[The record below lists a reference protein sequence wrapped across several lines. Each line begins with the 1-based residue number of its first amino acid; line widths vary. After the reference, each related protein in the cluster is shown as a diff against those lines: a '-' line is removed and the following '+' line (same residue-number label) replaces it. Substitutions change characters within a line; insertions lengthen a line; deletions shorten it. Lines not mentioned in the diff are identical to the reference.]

1 MAAVIWALCAVDAQ
15 AGSIAFSSTRC
26 GPDEAPRFA
35 ARPGLCHQR
44 LWRVDDDGSRLQRLT
59 SDPTDES
66 STADP
71 AWSPDGTQIAYVK
84 GGGYV
89 GEGLGSQIW
98 LMNADGSNQRPLTPG
113 TRPLPARYSPGGTI
127 SEQRPVWSP
136 TGKFLVFSLSESALG
151 NDLAVVAAD
160 GSGYRRLTDTSEFES
175 EPSFS
180 PDGLSI
186 LFTFRGDLGPKPLG
200 EPRETSGLYSLS
212 LVDGQTRRV
221 TLGPSQQFAARFSP
235 SGRWISY
242 VEDNAIWTMTADGR
256 DRTRRTGRIFGSDPV
271 QPVWSGPNTLIV
283 GGRGAEPRSLQQVD
297 VSRPGI
303 APAAKPL
310 AIGAPEFPASDQM
323 PAWHPGTPILPLPPL
338 PDRVPPELGLVDVGA
353 IPGTRTAARARPP
366 AAASRRSLRYT
377 AFDRSGISRLQA
389 SVERKRGKRCRYL
402 TRKGLG
408 KRRSCR
414 KPAYFEVRRRA
425 DWARRLGR
433 LAPGG
438 YRIRLRAWD
447 ARGNHVQRPRAKSIR
462 IRR

>member
-1 MAAVIWALCAVDAQ
+1 MAAVIWALGAPGAE
-15 AGSIAFSSTRC
+15 AGSVTFTSTRC
-26 GPDEAPRFA
+26 DAGEPPRFP

-44 LWRVDDDGSRLQRLT
+44 LWRVDEDGSRLQRLT
-59 SDPTDES
+59 SDPTNES
-66 STADP
+66 YVADP
-71 AWSPDGTQIAYVK
+71 AWSPDGSQIAFVK

-89 GEGLGSQIW
+89 GEGLGAQLW

-113 TRPLPARYSPGGTI
+113 TKPPPTRFAPGGTVA
-127 SEQRPVWSP
+127 EQGPIWSP
-136 TGKFLVFSLSESALG
+136 DGKFLVFSIFDSVVA

-186 LFTFRGDLGPKPLG
+186 MFTFRGDLGPKPPG
-200 EPRETSGLYSLS
+200 EARESSGIYSLS
-212 LVDGQTRRV
+212 LVDGRTRRV
-221 TLGPSQQFAARFSP
+221 TLGPSQQFSARYSP
-235 SGRWISY
+235 DGRRISY
-242 VEDNAIWTMTADGR
+242 VEDGAIWTMTADGR
-256 DRTRRTGRIFGSDPV
+256 DKTRRTGPVFGTDPV
-271 QPVWSGPNTLIV
+271 QPAWSGPNSLIF
-283 GGRGAEPRSLQQVD
+283 GGRGAEPRSLQQLD
-297 VSRPGI
+297 VSRPGT
-303 APAAKPL
+303 APAPL
-310 AIGAPEFPASDQM
+310 AIGAPEPPASDQS

-353 IPGTRTAARARPP
+353 VPGARTAARARPP

-377 AFDRSGISRLQA
+377 GFDRSGISRLQA
-389 SVERKRGKRCRYL
+389 SVERTRGKRCRYL

-414 KPAYFEVRRRA
+414 KPAYFGVRRRA
-425 DWARRLGR
+425 DWTSRLGR
-433 LAPGG
+433 LAPGT

-447 ARGNHVQRPRAKSIR
+447 ARGNHVKRPRAKTIR